1 MRAGEGF
8 FKGGPLGVLWGGG
21 LDLTRC
27 PMTATDT
34 VVNPP
39 NRPLLTSYWKTN
51 ETVVLLCTEM
61 VIAVR
66 RLLKSSRL
74 LVETTVRGDRKWQ
87 QKEGN

>member
-1 MRAGEGF
+1 
-8 FKGGPLGVLWGGG
+8 
-21 LDLTRC
+21 
-27 PMTATDT
+27 MTATDT

-61 VIAVR
+61 VIAVGFMR

-74 LVETTVRGDRKWQ
+74 LVETTVRG
-87 QKEGN
+87 N